1 MFSRVS
7 ANEQLERITQWNM
20 MMSTKTGRRFVV
32 YHFPLTNLCKEEIG
46 NIYGT
51 FKSFVRLEMS
61 S

>member
-1 MFSRVS
+1 MTSLVGVEWYELW
-7 ANEQLERITQWNM
+7 NGEERGMTWI
-20 MMSTKTGRRFVV
+20 
-32 YHFPLTNLCKEEIG
+32 CKGEIG